1 MVYFLDNDVILKLTT
16 YRMLIEAL
24 ACLEIDRSDV
34 RVLASARFV
43 FDSKK
48 LQKKY
53 SEETLLSAIEF
64 VKSCATISAQD
75 NNEYRLLEKQAKN
88 DIDPGEATL
97 IAATFHESASLLATG
112 DKRCLQALASIESLE
127 LIHEKLQGRVI
138 CLEQII
144 CKLIEIQ
151 GFDWVLERILPNLDC
166 DKALKSAFGS
176 GSNSQSGTVLGT
188 LNGYIQDLRT
198 TSSGI
203 LSDL

>member
-1 MVYFLDNDVILKLTT
+1 MGMVYFLDNDVILKLTT
-16 YRMLIEAL
+16 YRILNEAL
-24 ACLEIDRSDV
+24 NCLKIDRSDI

-43 FDSKK
+43 FCSKK

-53 SEETLLSAIEF
+53 SEEILLSAIEF
-64 VKSCATISAQD
+64 VESCATISAQD
-75 NNEYRLLEKQAKN
+75 NDEYRLLEKQAKN

-97 IAATFHESASLLATG
+97 IAATFPLLATG
-112 DKRCLQALASIESLE
+112 DKRCLQALFSIESLE
-127 LIHEKLQGRVI
+127 LIHKKLQGRVI

-144 CKLIEIQ
+144 CKLIETQ
-151 GFDWVLERILPNLDC
+151 GFDWVLEKVLPNLDC

-176 GSNSQSGTVLGT
+176 GSNSQPGNVLGT
-188 LNGYIQDLRT
+188 LNSYIQDLQK